1 MIHSMTAFGSARI
14 ESRLGSLSVEF
25 RSVNSR
31 FLDIAI
37 RMPDELR
44 FAESVVREQVSRFVV
59 RGKVEARVSYV
70 QSVDDTAS
78 QIDPVRLE
86 QMARQLD
93 IARQAIPDVIAPRL
107 TDLFS
112 MQPER
117 NNLELEAETWTEMCR
132 QACEQALEQLQAA
145 RQREGQRLAETML
158 ATGQDMAAI
167 LDQVEQNLPALMQ
180 AWQERITTRVRET
193 LEAVSPDGFS
203 QISGEEL
210 SARIAQEA
218 SLFSMRSDIAEEL
231 SRLRSHVQELHHLL
245 SGSTSGTSAAPGGKK
260 QKGSAGKR
268 LDFLCQEMNREAN
281 TIGSKAASLDITH
294 AAIDLKLFIEQLR
307 EQAQNIE

>member
-1 MIHSMTAFGSARI
+1 MIHSMTAFGSART
-14 ESRLGSLSVEF
+14 ESEPGSLSVEF

-31 FLDIAI
+31 FLDINI

-70 QSVDDTAS
+70 QSTDDTAS

-86 QMARQLD
+86 LMARQLD

-112 MQPER
+112 TQPER

-180 AWQERITTRVRET
+180 AWQERITTRLRET

-231 SRLRSHVQELHHLL
+231 SRLRSHVQELQHLL
-245 SGSTSGTSAAPGGKK
+245 GSASEPGAASGGKK